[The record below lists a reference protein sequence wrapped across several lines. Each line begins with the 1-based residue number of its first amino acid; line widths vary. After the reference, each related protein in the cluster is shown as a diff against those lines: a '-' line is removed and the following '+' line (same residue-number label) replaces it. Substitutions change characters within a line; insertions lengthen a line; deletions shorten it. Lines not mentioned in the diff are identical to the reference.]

1 MQWSRYDDCQYTS
14 RRQERC
20 KTYIAAKPMIP
31 LTMTFTRRFI
41 CRSFTTKI
49 GRIPNV
55 QSANEFS
62 ADTAY
67 VKYMTSDAER
77 HSPW

>member
-1 MQWSRYDDCQYTS
+1 
-14 RRQERC
+14 
-20 KTYIAAKPMIP
+20 MIP